1 MNNQKAIA
9 LIKNL
14 KFYIKMK
21 YINIHYYF
29 IRKVKFCKLIH
40 LNYILTS
47 NIVINRLIKSLL
59 TLKFIYFTNLI
70 NLISQ

>member
-14 KFYIKMK
+14 KFYVRTKHID
-21 YINIHYYF
+21 IHHYF
-29 IRKVKFCKLIH
+29 IRKVKSYRLIY
-40 LNYILTS
+40 LNYILTN

-59 TLKFIYFTNLI
+59 TLKFTYFTNLMSLI
-70 NLISQ
+70 NQ

>member
-1 MNNQKAIA
+1 MNNQETIA

-14 KFYIKMK
+14 KFYVKTKHID
-21 YINIHYYF
+21 IHYYF
-29 IRKVKFCKLIH
+29 IKEVKSYKLIH

-47 NIVINRLIKSLL
+47 NIVINRLTKSLL
-59 TLKFIYFTNLI
+59 TLKFIYFTNLM